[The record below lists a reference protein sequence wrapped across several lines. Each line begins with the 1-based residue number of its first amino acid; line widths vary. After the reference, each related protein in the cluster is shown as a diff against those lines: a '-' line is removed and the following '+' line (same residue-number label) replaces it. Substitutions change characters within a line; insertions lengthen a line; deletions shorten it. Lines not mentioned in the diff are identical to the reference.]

1 MRWGNV
7 KASAYFGEDGLLRM
21 LQIDSG
27 RISRD
32 EKLPDLRRRT
42 ELRKRLLNTP
52 DALSADDLEETT
64 RGRRNSHGERL
75 VPTGEQ
81 FRPDDDQKRKRI
93 AATRRNQVLTAEPDS
108 YRMRHV
114 LTAAR

>member
-1 MRWGNV
+1 
-7 KASAYFGEDGLLRM
+7 M

-27 RISRD
+27 RNSRD

-52 DALSADDLEETT
+52 DALSADDLRTT

-81 FRPDDDQKRKRI
+81 FRPDVDQKRKKNR
-93 AATRRNQVLTAEPDS
+93 ATRRNQVLTAEPDS
-108 YRMRHV
+108 YRMRHA

>member
-1 MRWGNV
+1 
-7 KASAYFGEDGLLRM
+7 M

-27 RISRD
+27 RNSRD

-52 DALSADDLEETT
+52 DALSADDLRTT

-81 FRPDDDQKRKRI
+81 FRPDVDQKRKKNRRDPQKPGI
-93 AATRRNQVLTAEPDS
+93 DSRARFVSNATCIDGGPVAGSDGVEYEAAI
-108 YRMRHV
+108 
-114 LTAAR
+114 